1 MKRYQDIVKLGLLAL
16 ALTAGLSAC
25 YKEDSVDPHRTL
37 ALATPS

>member
-25 YKEDSVDPHRTL
+25 CKDDSVG
-37 ALATPS
+37 